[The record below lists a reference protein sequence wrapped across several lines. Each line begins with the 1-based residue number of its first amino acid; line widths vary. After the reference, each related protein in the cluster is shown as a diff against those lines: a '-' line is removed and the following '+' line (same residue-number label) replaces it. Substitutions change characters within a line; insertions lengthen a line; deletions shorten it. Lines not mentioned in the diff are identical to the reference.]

1 MQKSKKIEN
10 KIKKL
15 TSRGTKS
22 FPMINKV
29 VLSL

>member
-22 FPMINKV
+22 FPMIDRA
-29 VLSL
+29 VLSV